1 MAEAVVALVLG
12 LGIALAVAVAF
23 ALRRER
29 QLGALRALL
38 GIGPGVDLDV
48 ALRSQLESRAAAEQV
63 ARLRLDDLAYLTGIL
78 GVGVLR
84 FDDQLR
90 VTLANQATHA
100 FLRRPLG
107 SLMGRSAMETFADHT
122 VEVLLQ
128 ATLERGAA
136 SGEFGG
142 PATEDPALLLRARRA
157 PGGGL
162 WVVLE
167 DVTEL
172 RRLQRIR
179 TEFVDNLSH
188 ELRTPLTNVRLLTE
202 MLARDLE
209 TGVTAERARERVAT
223 IEVETEHL
231 VQMLSEMLELSRIEG
246 GAAELLLDV
255 VDLRDVVNTVTERL
269 RLFAERQDV
278 HLETELAPEL
288 PLVNGDAERLGQVL
302 ANLLHNAIKFS
313 PEGGLVIVTTT
324 ADATEVSI
332 SVRDQ
337 GPGIPKVEQARIF
350 ERFYK
355 ADRARVRGKGGT
367 GLGLAIARHIVE
379 AHGGRIWVESEEGQG
394 ATFRFSLPV
403 APGAPRPEG
412 QAAAVAQVPG

>member
-1 MAEAVVALVLG
+1 MAEAAVALVLG

-29 QLGALRALL
+29 QLGALRAIL
-38 GIGPGVDLDV
+38 GAGPGVELEV
-48 ALRSQLESRAAAEQV
+48 ALRSEMEARAAAEQV

-84 FDDQLR
+84 FDDRLR
-90 VTLANQATHA
+90 VTLANQAAHA

-107 SLMGRSAMETFADHT
+107 ALVGRSAMETFADLT
-122 VEVLLQ
+122 IEAALQ
-128 ATLERGAA
+128 TTLERGAA
-136 SGEFGG
+136 SGELGG
-142 PATEDPALLLRARRA
+142 PAADDPVLALRARRA

-179 TEFVDNLSH
+179 TEFVDNISH

-209 TGVTAERARERVAT
+209 TGATERARERVAT
-223 IEVETEHL
+223 VEVETEHL

-246 GAAELLLDV
+246 GAAELLLDM
-255 VDLRDVVNTVTERL
+255 VDLRDVVRAVTERL
-269 RLFAERQDV
+269 RLFAERQGV
-278 HLETELAPEL
+278 RIETELAPEL

-313 PEGGLVIVTTT
+313 PDGGLVTVAAT
-324 ADATEVSI
+324 AEGTRVSV
-332 SVRDQ
+332 SVRDH
-337 GPGIPKVEQARIF
+337 GPGVPKVEQARIF

-379 AHGGRIWVESEEGQG
+379 AHGGRIWVESEAGEG
-394 ATFRFSLPV
+394 ATFRFSLP
-403 APGAPRPEG
+403 ASAGAQHAG
-412 QAAAVAQVPG
+412 QEAAVA